1 MGAMF
6 GPTIVRSE
14 AHALSTSPAVRQDV
28 QRTINFY
35 RRIVRLCATVA
46 MTHWPALGLLRN
58 QERQMALEALLHPT
72 AKRPVIRYL
81 ALSRAMGKMP
91 SYLRRA
97 ALSNALGVVSSFL
110 SNYDLWLTDAARE
123 RGTRPPRMGFS
134 NVFPSLFGGNMIE
147 VGLLPAAHLEK
158 ATLQA
163 QKKAKWDLEF
173 VGPLK
178 PLKPLKPIRS
188 VTAKP
193 AKPKRMASCEEDF
206 TGLLPAGSV
215 RIKLLN
221 AQGLWAFSAPMKMA
235 GKRKRLPASG
245 AMSLAPCLMQ
255 RGAKVWLNCPVELK
269 PPQCLTNVAFKKERG
284 TEKEQSNAKT
294 PGGQEGGQ
302 EGGVQDQKNV
312 FRFHRVC
319 AVDVGINT
327 AAVAAVVDAT
337 GTVITRKF
345 FTCGRHNDQRDR
357 LQAVIA
363 FKQQKSGGTTRGRPF
378 CAGLYRRIEGLN
390 RDAAISLAS
399 SIIAFA
405 LESRA
410 KALVLEDL
418 KGWKPKGPSRAQRAR
433 FHRFQHRV
441 LVKALKHK
449 AQEHGLRVLE
459 VYARGTSRWAYDG
472 SGKVN
477 RAKDNAQLATFANGR
492 QYNADLN
499 AAYNI
504 AARGLGLLL
513 GIKSPRAEEAKS
525 QSIDKCHDEE
535 KVVKQLEAGT
545 GKSSG
550 LVVRMPLV
558 LADIWGHANSLRL
571 APALS
576 GHANPRGV
584 F

>member
-1 MGAMF
+1 MGTMF
-6 GPTIVRSE
+6 GPTIVRTE
-14 AHALSTSPAVRQDV
+14 AHALSTSPALRQDV

-46 MTHWPALGLLRN
+46 MTHWPALGPLRS

-72 AKRPVIRYL
+72 AKRPVIRY
-81 ALSRAMGKMP
+81 ASLSRAMGKMP

-97 ALSNALGVVSSFL
+97 ALSHALGAVSSFL
-110 SNYDLWLTDAARE
+110 SNYDLWLVDAARE

-147 VGLLPAAHLEK
+147 VGLLAAVHLEK

-173 VGPLK
+173 VGPI
-178 PLKPLKPIRS
+178 KPIR
-188 VTAKP
+188 KKHP
-193 AKPKRMASCEEDF
+193 KQKRMASCEDDF
-206 TGLLPAGSV
+206 TGLLPSGSV
-215 RIKLLN
+215 RIKLLS
-221 AQGLWAFSAPMKMA
+221 AGGSWAFCAPMKMA

-245 AMSLAPCLMQ
+245 AMSLAPSLMQ
-255 RGAKVWLNCPVELK
+255 RGAKVWLGCPVEVK
-269 PPQCLTNVAFKKERG
+269 PPRYLTNVDFNKQQG
-284 TEKEQSNAKT
+284 TEKSNAKT
-294 PGGQEGGQ
+294 PDGQKSGHEGGA
-302 EGGVQDQKNV
+302 QDERNV
-312 FRFHRVC
+312 PRFHRVC
-319 AVDVGINT
+319 AVDVGITT

-378 CAGLYRRIEGLN
+378 CSSLYRRIEGLN
-390 RDAAISLAS
+390 RDAAITLAS
-399 SIIAFA
+399 SIMAFA
-405 LESRA
+405 LQSGA

-433 FHRFQHRV
+433 FHRFQHRM
-441 LVKALKHK
+441 LVQALKHK
-449 AQEHGLRVLE
+449 AQEYGLRVLE

-472 SGKVN
+472 SGKVE
-477 RAKDNAQLATFANGR
+477 RSKENAQLAAFANGR

-513 GIKSPRAEEAKS
+513 GLKSSRAEAAKRE
-525 QSIDKCHDEE
+525 SIDENHDEE
-535 KVVKQLEAGT
+535 KLVKPLEAGT

-571 APALS
+571 APGLS